1 MLPRYRTRWLTHL
14 SLDGERWVFIPSLA
28 RNHHERV
35 RPEPGSAARNHHER
49 VRPEP
54 GSAARTNK
62 RAAQWHYP
70 LRTAIVR
77 EYD

>member
-35 RPEPGSAARNHHER
+35 RPEPGSAAR
-49 VRPEP
+49 
-54 GSAARTNK
+54 TNK